1 MKFNAAFVFFKSFS
15 AKHEKKKKERQRK
28 RNDDSVI
35 EQNPLSGNYM
45 EYILKGSHPKMTG
58 QNDRQDESLTGQVHD
73 QAGHCPLTGRCFEP
87 CTSKSS
93 ISIFRQNIIILKDS
107 VDDLQQR
114 PQSYVKKK
122 NKKRWKLH
130 VLKSN
135 K

>member
-15 AKHEKKKKERQRK
+15 AKHEKKRK
-28 RNDDSVI
+28 RNDYSVI
-35 EQNPLSGNYM
+35 EQNALSGNYM

-114 PQSYVKKK
+114 PQSYLKKK
-122 NKKRWKLH
+122 NKTKQKT
-130 VLKSN
+130 KKGGN
-135 K
+135 YMY